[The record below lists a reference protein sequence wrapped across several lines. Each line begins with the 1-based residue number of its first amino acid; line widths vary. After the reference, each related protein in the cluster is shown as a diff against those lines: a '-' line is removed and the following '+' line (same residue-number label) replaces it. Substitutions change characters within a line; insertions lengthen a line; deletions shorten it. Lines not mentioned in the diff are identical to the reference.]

1 MKQMPTNAWFD
12 SECNELRKTINTYA
26 KRSNLTHTENNNY
39 YHNLCNNYKRMV
51 QRKKG
56 NYNTNLKVNLEEMC
70 SNNPKDYW
78 GYWKRL
84 QRQNLSESTI
94 KLYQFYN
101 CFLKQ
106 SEPPIGQNANTKFKT
121 IQQKI
126 PVDRYKYDMS
136 NDILNGKIQINEV
149 EKAPGRIRKGKASG
163 IDGIPIELYSSDIKY
178 FTPLL
183 TTLFNTIFD
192 SADYP
197 DDWAQGLIYPVHK
210 KGDKSDP
217 QNYRKVPLIPSLA
230 NVFES
235 VLENRLSFKN
245 LVCRDDDPLER
256 GFKKDCRTSDNLFVL
271 YNLVE
276 TQKTRKKPLCVCY
289 IDLTKARLFK
299 QRCTNPETAAAQCR
313 RKKSEYNQI
322 YVS

>member
-1 MKQMPTNAWFD
+1 M
-12 SECNELRKTINTYA
+12 I
-26 KRSNLTHTENNNY
+26 H
-39 YHNLCNNYKRMV
+39 
-51 QRKKG
+51 RKKR

-70 SNNPKDYW
+70 SNNPKYYW
-78 GYWKRL
+78 GFWKRL

-94 KLYQFYN
+94 ELYQFYN

-106 SEPPIGQNANTKFKT
+106 SEPPTGQNANTKFKT

-126 PVDRYKYDMS
+126 EID
-136 NDILNGKIQINEV
+136 GK
-149 EKAPGRIRKGKASG
+149 KR

-183 TTLFNTIFD
+183 TTLFNNIFN

-197 DDWAQGLIYPVHK
+197 GDSAQGLIYPVHK

-217 QNYRKVPLIPSLA
+217 QNYREVSLIPSLA
-230 NVFES
+230 KVFES

-245 LVCRDDDPLER
+245 LVCRDDDPLQR
-256 GFKKDCRTSDNLFVL
+256 GIKKDCRTSDNLFVL

-276 TQKTRKKPLCVCY
+276 TQKTRKKPLYVCY
-289 IDLTKARLFK
+289 IDLTKAFDYLNRDAL
-299 QRCTNPETAAAQCR
+299 AAQCR
-313 RKKSEYNQI
+313 R
-322 YVS
+322 